1 MVNRSG
7 TRSDLSDQP
16 FRSPPPR
23 ASEGRRV
30 SPSTPDRPGPRR
42 LAARAPGPGSKEPRS
57 DVLRGSGVSATG
69 MPFERER
76 PARFYLTPCAG
87 AGFPTARTRPE
98 E

>member
-1 MVNRSG
+1 
-7 TRSDLSDQP
+7 
-16 FRSPPPR
+16 
-23 ASEGRRV
+23 
-30 SPSTPDRPGPRR
+30 
-42 LAARAPGPGSKEPRS
+42 
-57 DVLRGSGVSATG
+57 VLRGSGVSATG